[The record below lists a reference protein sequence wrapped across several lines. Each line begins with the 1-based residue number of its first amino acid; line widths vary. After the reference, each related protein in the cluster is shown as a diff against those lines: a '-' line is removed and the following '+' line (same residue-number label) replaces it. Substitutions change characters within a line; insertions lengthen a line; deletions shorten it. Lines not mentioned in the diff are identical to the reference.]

1 MVEAKIRPFD
11 DLIAAYQEY
20 SARYDFIKDPVHLYE
35 PVGYIMRQGGKKI
48 RPLALL
54 MVQNTFIG
62 NIDTGLQAALA
73 LEMFHNFTLM
83 HDDIMDNAETRR
95 GQSTVFHKYGLNAA
109 ILSGDVMLVEAT
121 QLINICSRENQ
132 SEQILELFLQTAKE
146 VCEGQRFDMDFE
158 QRETVSLSEYLEMI
172 RLKTS
177 VLLAASLKMGALLS
191 KCNATLCETLYELG
205 INLGLGFQIH
215 DDWLDFYGDSKQTG
229 KKIGGDILQGK
240 KSILILTALQDLDHV
255 NQHKLLNDYKLIK
268 NDEDRLAKIGQW
280 FEQLDI
286 KNKVSKRYLSY
297 QEKCEAIIQ
306 QMECESWQKNK
317 LREFVT
323 LILDRKY

>member
-1 MVEAKIRPFD
+1 
-11 DLIAAYQEY
+11 
-20 SARYDFIKDPVHLYE
+20 
-35 PVGYIMRQGGKKI
+35 
-48 RPLALL
+48 
-54 MVQNTFIG
+54 
-62 NIDTGLQAALA
+62 
-73 LEMFHNFTLM
+73 
-83 HDDIMDNAETRR
+83 
-95 GQSTVFHKYGLNAA
+95 
-109 ILSGDVMLVEAT
+109 
-121 QLINICSRENQ
+121 
-132 SEQILELFLQTAKE
+132 
-146 VCEGQRFDMDFE
+146 
-158 QRETVSLSEYLEMI
+158 
-172 RLKTS
+172 
-177 VLLAASLKMGALLS
+177 MGALLS
-191 KCNATLCETLYELG
+191 KCNETLCETLYQLG

-240 KSILILTALQDLDHV
+240 KSILILTALQDLDPV
-255 NQHKLLNDYKLIK
+255 NQHKLLNDYKLK
-268 NDEDRLAKIGQW
+268 LNDEDKLAKIGQW